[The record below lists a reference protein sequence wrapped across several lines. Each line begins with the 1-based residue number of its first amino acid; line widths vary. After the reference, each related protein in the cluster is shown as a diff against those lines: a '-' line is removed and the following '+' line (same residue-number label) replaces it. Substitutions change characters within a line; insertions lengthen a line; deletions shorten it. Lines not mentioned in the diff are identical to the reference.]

1 MGTLFRDIS
10 RAIRAPLNK
19 RDALK
24 KLVRFHAS
32 SRSLEEIVDSGMNLS
47 THGLYRV
54 DSVQKRSEILSL
66 VKRVAA
72 LKPKNILEIGTCN
85 GGTLFMWSNLASQKV
100 VSCDLFKNHTRGE
113 LYAHFAPPQSGCV
126 VKALVGDSHDPDFKQ
141 KVFQEFDGEK
151 LDFLFID
158 GDHSEGGVRADF
170 NDYKELVRVGGIIAF
185 HDVIKNQ
192 PVPGNQVFNFWE
204 PIKKQY
210 RYEEFID
217 DKNQCGFGIGI
228 VYV

>member
-10 RAIRAPLNK
+10 RTIRAPFNK
-19 RDALK
+19 RDALR
-24 KLVRFHAS
+24 KLAGFHKS
-32 SRSLEEIVDSGMNLS
+32 PRSLEEIVDNGMNLS

-54 DSVQKRSEILSL
+54 NSVQKRSEILSL
-66 VKRVAA
+66 VQRVAA

-100 VSCDLFKNHTRGE
+100 VSCDLFKNQTRAE
-113 LYAHFAPPQSGCV
+113 LYAHFSPPQTGCM
-126 VKALVGDSHDPDFKQ
+126 VKALVGDSHAPDFKQ
-141 KVFQEFDGEK
+141 TVFQEFGGEK
-151 LDFLFID
+151 VDFLFID
-158 GDHSEGGVRADF
+158 GDHSEQGVRADF
-170 NDYKELVRVGGIIAF
+170 NDYKELVREGGIIAF

-204 PIKKQY
+204 PVKQQY
-210 RYEEFID
+210 RHEEFID
-217 DKNQCGFGIGI
+217 DTSQCGFGIGI